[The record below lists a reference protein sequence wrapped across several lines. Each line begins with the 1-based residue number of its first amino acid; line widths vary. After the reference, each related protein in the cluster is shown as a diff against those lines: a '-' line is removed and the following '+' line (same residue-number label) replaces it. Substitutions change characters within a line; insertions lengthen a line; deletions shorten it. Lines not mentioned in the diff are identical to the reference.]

1 MWGWSAAQIQ
11 LMNIDS
17 PIIKYK
23 REDKKKDS
31 GSDFSKEDMQT
42 KKAKLQ
48 KLVADWKKKKASGK
62 GTKLSDWLGEGAKK
76 FDNINNDNDIKKE

>member
-1 MWGWSAAQIQ
+1 
-11 LMNIDS
+11 MNYDA

-23 REDKKKDS
+23 REEKKKDD
-31 GSDFSKEDMQT
+31 GGDDLAHMDMKQ

-76 FDNINNDNDIKKE
+76 FDNINNDNIKKE